1 MPSLEHFCLSIFLS
15 VIRETTQDSDRIIL
29 DVGVAMD
36 KIGLTQKLTTLREM
50 LEHMRAEKF

>member
-1 MPSLEHFCLSIFLS
+1 
-15 VIRETTQDSDRIIL
+15 L
-29 DVGVAMD
+29 DAGVAMD